1 VGIES
6 DRAQLHYTMS
16 TQLPTHERFIALL
29 DDYPWSAFYRVG
41 LGYVMLPSFSL
52 LCGKDFHDWCVVGAF
67 LGTLLSIRL
76 VMAVLRKVLPFSN
89 EVRTIWAERRQ
100 MAKRF
105 DSYQWQK
112 LFWLGIGMACYA
124 MTSAK
129 FGGVLGVLAVFSLTS
144 GGLGVL
150 LWRRRSMSMQH

>member
-1 VGIES
+1 
-6 DRAQLHYTMS
+6 MS

-29 DDYPWSAFYRVG
+29 DDYPWSGFYRVG

-52 LCGKDFHDWCVVGAF
+52 LCGKDFHDWCVVGVF
-67 LGTLLSIRL
+67 LGTLFALRL
-76 VMAVLRKVLPFSN
+76 VSAVLRKVLPFSN
-89 EVRTIWAERRQ
+89 EVKAIWAERRQ

-112 LFWLGIGMACYA
+112 LFWLGVGMACYA
-124 MTSAK
+124 MISEK
-129 FGGVLGVLAVFSLTS
+129 FGGAVGVLAVFCLTS

-150 LWRRRSMSMQH
+150 FWRRRAKSMQHQVLVGLS